1 MNYFTYEEIEVLRGL
16 SNMTKDSQPGDRCE
30 SKSYAFNHYP
40 SCASS
45 PASQYHT
52 FPAKKPIPEE
62 KLRHRNWS

>member
-1 MNYFTYEEIEVLRGL
+1 MNYFTYEETEVLRDL

-45 PASQYHT
+45 PASEYHT
-52 FPAKKPIPEE
+52 LPAKKLIPEE
-62 KLRHRNWS
+62 KLRHRSWF